1 MSLFFVL
8 FCAFF
13 RLVFLRTLRLA
24 AESHGSI
31 TDHDGY
37 LVMTSFKCCTGANE
51 HHLRFEKVEFAGLR
65 QYVEKHNGRVRRR
78 ILLLGVY
85 MQQDLE
91 LTPNVQ
97 LFFDSP
103 LCTRITMRFFEEA
116 ADFMDM
122 ILPAISMKVGGES
135 EVQSNLGVASS
146 DDGNVDEVQT
156 PPDDNESDAAQSN
169 LGVASDDGK
178 DEIQTPS
185 DDNESNA
192 ALLSGWEW
200 LELGQ

>member
-1 MSLFFVL
+1 MCMSLFFCVVL
-8 FCAFF
+8 C
-13 RLVFLRTLRLA
+13 LLSTCVSLRTLRLA

-31 TDHDGY
+31 TDHDGD
-37 LVMTSFKCCTGANE
+37 LVITSFKCCTGARE
-51 HHLRFEKVEFAGLR
+51 HHIRFEKTEFAGLR

-103 LCTRITMRFFEEA
+103 LCTRIAMRFFEEA

-122 ILPAISMKVGGES
+122 ILPAISMKVGDES

-156 PPDDNESDAAQSN
+156 PPDDNGSD
-169 LGVASDDGK
+169 
-178 DEIQTPS
+178 
-185 DDNESNA
+185 A

>member
-1 MSLFFVL
+1 MHVSSFFVL
-8 FCAFF
+8 FSAFF

-24 AESHGSI
+24 ADSHGEI
-31 TDHDGY
+31 TDDGDGD
-37 LVMTSFKCCTGANE
+37 LRLTNFRCCNGATVRNL
-51 HHLRFEKVEFAGLR
+51 HFEKMEFAGLR

-116 ADFMDM
+116 ADFMDV
-122 ILPAISMKVGGES
+122 ILPAIKVGED
-135 EVQSNLGVASS
+135 VHDLGVAS
-146 DDGNVDEVQT
+146 DDGYVDEAQT
-156 PPDDNESDAAQSN
+156 PPDDNESDAA
-169 LGVASDDGK
+169 
-178 DEIQTPS
+178 
-185 DDNESNA
+185 
-192 ALLSGWEW
+192 LLSAWEW
-200 LELGQ
+200 LELGMHQ

>member
-1 MSLFFVL
+1 M
-8 FCAFF
+8 
-13 RLVFLRTLRLA
+13 
-24 AESHGSI
+24 
-31 TDHDGY
+31 
-37 LVMTSFKCCTGANE
+37 
-51 HHLRFEKVEFAGLR
+51 EFAGLR

-116 ADFMDM
+116 ADFMYM

-146 DDGNVDEVQT
+146 DDGNVDEFQT